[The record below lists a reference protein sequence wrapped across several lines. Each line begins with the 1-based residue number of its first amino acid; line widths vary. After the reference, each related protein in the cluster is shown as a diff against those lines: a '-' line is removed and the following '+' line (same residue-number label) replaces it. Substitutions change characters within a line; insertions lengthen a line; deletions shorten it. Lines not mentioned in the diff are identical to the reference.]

1 MSQVRDN
8 IHQGRK
14 TTAPSLLEHRVHR
27 QRSEMRRKCQSS
39 FSPIAS
45 VQHQVN
51 EPLGDAID
59 QGEDGSLCFFNI
71 EIEKGFGILRK

>member
-59 QGEDGSLCFFNI
+59 QGEDGSLGFFDI